1 MPVCEGI
8 LMVAGPD
15 GGSPDYRGN
24 AVPIVY
30 EIRHALE
37 RLVSTGESSTI
48 DLNGIPFGPGDEERL
63 VALLGTGEVEATVDA
78 LGPTRIRETAIP
90 GVWLIDHRNPEAE
103 RLALHIEVT
112 TAPKLLRTQTQDLA
126 RAVAELDV
134 RLDLNHNFTRPQS

>member
-1 MPVCEGI
+1 
-8 LMVAGPD
+8 MVAGPD

-37 RLVSTGESSTI
+37 RLVATGESSTI

-90 GVWLIDHRNPEAE
+90 GVWLIDPRSTEAG
-103 RLALHIEVT
+103 RLALHSEVT
-112 TAPKLLRTQTQDLA
+112 TAPDLLRTQTPDLA
-126 RAVAELDV
+126 RAVAELDA